1 MSEYV
6 VVAITAAFIEHL
18 WLHKAEYKKKS
29 KKRDENK
36 IKIKADEG
44 GGKWTNEKKS
54 RKKTG
59 RKK

>member
-18 WLHKAEYKKKS
+18 WLHKTEYKKIE
-29 KKRDENK
+29 KKDENK

-44 GGKWTNEKKS
+44 GGKWTNEKE
-54 RKKTG
+54 
-59 RKK
+59 